1 MKIYTKKGDAGET
14 GLIGGGRVSKADPV
28 IEVLGNLDELNASLG
43 RALVHGGAS
52 ASRSVLQTLQSVLFD
67 LGAEVAST
75 SRQYEAAGLPGLTE
89 SLEDWIDEKTAQMPE
104 LRSFV
109 LPGGTMLAAELHM
122 ARAVCR
128 RLERSLVV
136 LSAEKALR
144 SELLVFV
151 NRLSDWL
158 FCAARYANHE
168 AGVEDA
174 AWTGDR

>member
-1 MKIYTKKGDAGET
+1 
-14 GLIGGGRVSKADPV
+14 
-28 IEVLGNLDELNASLG
+28 
-43 RALVHGGAS
+43 
-52 ASRSVLQTLQSVLFD
+52 
-67 LGAEVAST
+67 
-75 SRQYEAAGLPGLTE
+75 
-89 SLEDWIDEKTAQMPE
+89 
-104 LRSFV
+104 
-109 LPGGTMLAAELHM
+109 M

-128 RLERSLVV
+128 RLERSLVA

-144 SELLVFV
+144 SEPLVFV